1 MSVRSIPKA
10 TTLAAPA
17 APIQFREDFVHSTAA
32 LAASH
37 DESVRNI
44 LSRLDMLQSKV
55 SAADEE
61 PTTRPRATPK
71 SIPSK
76 TPTPTLAA
84 DATPS
89 NLHSRI
95 TNLETIHQD
104 HLTRLGAQLNAVE
117 DQLSRNGENN
127 PVIHEISSKFGQIES
142 HVRQQSKLND
152 RINNL
157 ESQFASLTRSSSSST
172 STRNPSPTK
181 LHARINSLESEVASL
196 RASTEPHPD
205 QERLL
210 RKINARL
217 DEIETKRAGRS
228 TLGSRADEPL
238 QTAPRSSPGV
248 AADRQ
253 QYLAAR
259 IDKLKELRSRY
270 E

>member
-1 MSVRSIPKA
+1 MSVRSTAKP

-17 APIQFREDFVHSTAA
+17 APIQFRDDFVHSTAA

-55 SAADEE
+55 AAADEE
-61 PTTRPRATPK
+61 PTRPRTAPKAVASRAPVATL
-71 SIPSK
+71 
-76 TPTPTLAA
+76 TA
-84 DATPS
+84 DTTPS

-95 TNLETIHQD
+95 SNLESIHQD
-104 HLTRLGAQLNAVE
+104 HLARLGAQLNAVE
-117 DQLSRNGENN
+117 DQLARNGENN

-142 HVRQQSKLND
+142 HVRKQSQLHD
-152 RINNL
+152 RISNL
-157 ESQFASLTRSSSSST
+157 ESQFSALRSSS

-181 LHARINSLESEVASL
+181 LHARINSLESEIASL

-217 DEIETKRAGRS
+217 DEIETKRAGKT
-228 TLGSRADEPL
+228 TLGARAAEPL
-238 QTAPRSSPGV
+238 RTAPRASSGV
-248 AADRQ
+248 SADRQ